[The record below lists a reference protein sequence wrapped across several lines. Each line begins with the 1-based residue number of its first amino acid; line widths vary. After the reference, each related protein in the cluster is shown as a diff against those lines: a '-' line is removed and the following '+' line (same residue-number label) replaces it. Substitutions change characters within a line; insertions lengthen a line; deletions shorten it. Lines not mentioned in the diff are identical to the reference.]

1 MHIVYV
7 TGWFAEKDGDILTG
21 MPNYI
26 YKIAKYMM
34 EKKHMVSILTVG
46 QVNRKWKYD
55 RIPVLSIKVP
65 YKDFLNNEFSKYFLY
80 PISRDWEFNRA
91 LKSINEKCPIS
102 IVQYAGWYGVGMLY
116 SNKYPSVLR
125 ISTYTKVQLYSKHT
139 KKELKYISLSECLAA
154 RKFDGVISPSYALGI
169 PFSQDTKR
177 KVTIIATPFSP
188 SNETYEDISILKTK
202 LLNKRYFL
210 FFGRISPDKG
220 IITISRCIKQ
230 ILTQYPDFYFCFAGE
245 KAVLKGKSMLQ
256 ILKSSAQRE
265 RNRVIYLGN
274 LSRKQLYP
282 IVRNAECVVL
292 PSLMDNLPNA
302 GLEAMWLNGIV
313 IGTRGASFD
322 EMFEDNIS
330 GFLMEIDNSDDLIN
344 KINTVMHM
352 SKYEKDQM
360 RLEAK
365 KRLKRYESKIVG
377 KELERYYQY
386 ILKKRGK
393 FNG

>member
-34 EKKHMVSILTVG
+34 EEKHMVSILTIG
-46 QVNRKWKYD
+46 QMNRKWKYD
-55 RIPVLSIKVP
+55 GIPVVSIKVP
-65 YKDFLNNEFSKYFLY
+65 YKDFLNNEFSRYFLY

-91 LKSINEKCPIS
+91 LKSINAKYPIS

-154 RKFDGVISPSYALGI
+154 RNFDGVISPSYALGI
-169 PFSQDTKR
+169 PYARDIKR
-177 KVTIIATPFSP
+177 KVTIIATPFIP
-188 SNETYEDISILKTK
+188 SNENNEDISILNKR
-202 LLNKRYFL
+202 LLNKKYFL

-230 ILTQYPDFYFCFAGE
+230 ILTQYPDLYFCFAGE
-245 KAVLKGKSMLQ
+245 KAKIKGESMLQ
-256 ILKSSAQRE
+256 ILKSSAQKE

-282 IVRNAECVVL
+282 IVKNAECVVL

-352 SKYEKDQM
+352 SQYEKDRM

-365 KRLKRYESKIVG
+365 KRLKRYEPKIVG
-377 KELERYYQY
+377 KELERYYKY
-386 ILKKRGK
+386 ILKKRSK